1 VNLMETQ
8 RVAISVQRG
17 TRKEQFE
24 LQAGTLR
31 IGSAS
36 HCDVRLLPDEAA
48 PEQLL
53 LAKDARGL
61 LLRAL
66 CHEPLVRLDGATL
79 TQAVIQSG
87 ATLEVG
93 ALRLG
98 VQLLQTREHTV
109 PHAALLKHARLVAM
123 LIGIALLG
131 YTLLSEPEVQSAFAR
146 PVPAPKLFA
155 GGPSECGEAERDAAR
170 VLAREQLSAAA
181 SKRERAPFS
190 ARDGVQAVPLYA
202 SAAACFRAA
211 EEHEL
216 ARDSEAEGHLVAAEL
231 QQELHAHQ
239 ARLEWFLARASYA
252 AAAQE
257 VMALRELVAGRSDA
271 HAAWL
276 AAVTRELPHAL
287 VAQEQAKP

>member
-1 VNLMETQ
+1 MET
-8 RVAISVQRG
+8 RRIAISVQRG
-17 TRKEQFE
+17 TKKEHFE
-24 LQAGTLR
+24 LQAGSLR

-53 LAKDARGL
+53 LSKDPRGL

-66 CHEPLVRLDGATL
+66 CHEPVVRLHGAAL
-79 TQAVIQSG
+79 TQAVIQSD
-87 ATLEVG
+87 ATLELG

-98 VQLLQTREHTV
+98 VQLLQTREQA
-109 PHAALLKHARLVAM
+109 PPYAAWLKHARLGAM

-131 YTLLSEPEVQSAFAR
+131 YTLLNEPEVQSAFTR

-155 GGPSECGEAERDAAR
+155 TSLSPCREAEPDAAR

-190 ARDGVQAVPLYA
+190 ARDGVQAVPLYE
-202 SAAACFRAA
+202 SAAACFQAA
-211 EEHEL
+211 GEHEL
-216 ARDSEAEGHLVAAEL
+216 ARDTHAEGQLLAAEL

-239 ARLEWFLARASYA
+239 ARLEWFLSRSSYA
-252 AAAQE
+252 AAGQE
-257 VMALRELVAGRSDA
+257 LAALRELVAGRSDA

-276 AAVTRELPHAL
+276 LAVARELSGAL
-287 VAQEQAKP
+287 AREQAKP